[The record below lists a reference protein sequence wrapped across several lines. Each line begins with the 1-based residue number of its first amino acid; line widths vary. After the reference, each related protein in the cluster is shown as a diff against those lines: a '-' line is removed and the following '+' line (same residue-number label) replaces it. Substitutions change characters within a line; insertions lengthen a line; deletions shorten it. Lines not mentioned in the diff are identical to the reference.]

1 MTLLLDVFGYLDVLL
16 RGLANIAQALT
27 IGGTLFLLLVVR
39 KRSAAPVDDVLAA
52 RIRRGIAW
60 SAASLAAVEAIV
72 LAVKVLVLIDTVGI
86 SPAEALGAGFVLAG
100 ALRVAAALAILA
112 LVLRR
117 ATVLAAVLAVA
128 LVGVGMIKNHAAARL
143 DDRAALMAMAALHQL
158 AAAAWIGGIPFFI
171 AALAAPAS
179 SDWLTLARRFSAVC
193 AVAVAV
199 LLVAGLAK
207 SWLYIAE
214 PAAVWGTS
222 YGVMTATKVV
232 LFCVLLVLGALNLL
246 ALCRGGAA
254 PDARSRVRL
263 RAEVELAIGLAV
275 FFAAASLTSLPPAVD
290 LPDDRATLAEIAERW
305 TPQWPRFSSP
315 SHSGLEL
322 QLIRSRLEAEPG
334 TNGNAAPRA
343 YVPGAGEPSPRN
355 AVDIAW
361 SEYNHHWAGLFV
373 LVIGLLA
380 LIERS
385 GRAPWARSWPL
396 LFIGLAVFLFVRS
409 DPNAWPLGDIGF
421 FESLRDTDT
430 LQHRT
435 FMLLIVAFGL
445 FEWGIRTG
453 RIASRR
459 AASIFPVGAMV
470 GGIILLSH
478 SHALANVRQELLVEL
493 THLPIA
499 LLGLAAGVARWH
511 ELRSLEPQRWLPA
524 LIWPTCFIAVGLVLL
539 IYREA

>member
-16 RGLANIAQALT
+16 RGIANVAQALT
-27 IGGTLFLLLVVR
+27 VGGTFFLLLVVHQR
-39 KRSAAPVDDVLAA
+39 AAAPADDGLAA
-52 RIRRGIAW
+52 RIRWGIAW
-60 SAASLAAVEAIV
+60 SAASLAAIEAIV
-72 LAVKVLVLIDTVGI
+72 LAVKVLVLTDTIGI
-86 SPAEALGAGFVLAG
+86 SPAAALGAGFVLAG

-117 ATVLAAVLAVA
+117 ATVLAAVLAIA
-128 LVGVGMIKNHAAARL
+128 LVAVGMIKNHAVARL

-171 AALAAPAS
+171 AALAPPQ

-199 LLVAGLAK
+199 LLVAGLGK

-222 YGVMTATKVV
+222 YGVMTATKVA
-232 LFCVLLVLGALNLL
+232 LFCILLVLGGLNFL
-246 ALCRGGAA
+246 ALRRGGAA

-263 RAEVELAIGLAV
+263 RAEVELAVGLAV

-315 SHSGLEL
+315 SHAGLEL

-334 TNGNAAPRA
+334 ANGNAAPRA

-380 LIERS
+380 LVERS

-396 LFIGLAVFLFVRS
+396 LFIGLAAFLFVRS

-421 FESLRDTDT
+421 FESLRDADT

-478 SHALANVRQELLVEL
+478 SHALANVKQELLVEL

-511 ELRSLEPQRWLPA
+511 ELRSREPQRWLPA
-524 LIWPTCFIAVGLVLL
+524 LIWPMCFIAVGLVLL